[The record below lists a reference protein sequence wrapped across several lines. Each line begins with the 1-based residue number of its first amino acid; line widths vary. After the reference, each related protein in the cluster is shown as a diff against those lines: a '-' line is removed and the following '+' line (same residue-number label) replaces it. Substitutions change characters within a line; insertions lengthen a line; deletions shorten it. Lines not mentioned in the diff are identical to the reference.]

1 MTLADNRHTANPSSN
16 SYEPGRHPPFSS
28 LTVLVV
34 DDQPLLREAVA
45 FEFEMLGCE
54 TLQAENGEKGL
65 EVFKQN
71 KVDVIISDIRMPIWD
86 GTRFLE
92 ELRKISPNQPPF
104 IFMTGYA
111 DLQPS
116 QAYQRGADAFLG
128 KPIYPDSLYEV
139 LRRITAP
146 LDLRWKKKPD
156 AVPPITIKADFSA
169 LKSEPLNH
177 HFQLGR
183 GGFFIAAQHVT
194 SIPHVQDLRV
204 GFDLAFAPATSLPPL
219 QGVGYIRWVRG
230 SGYEGFIQGYGIEFE
245 YLEPASY
252 KALLTLIKSSSLL
265 AFIPEGKKIS

>member
-1 MTLADNRHTANPSSN
+1 MAVANDEPSINPSINSN
-16 SYEPGRHPPFSS
+16 EPGQQPPFSA

-65 EVFKQN
+65 EVFKHN
-71 KVDVIISDIRMPIWD
+71 RVDVIISDIRMPTWD

-92 ELRKISPNQPPF
+92 ELRKICPSGPPF

-116 QAYQRGADAFLG
+116 QAYERGADAFLG
-128 KPIYPDSLYEV
+128 KPIYPDRLLEV
-139 LRRITAP
+139 LRRITVP
-146 LDLRWKKKPD
+146 LAQRWKIKSDTAPR
-156 AVPPITIKADFSA
+156 TMIKADFST
-169 LKSEPLNH
+169 LKNEPLNH

-194 SIPHVQDLRV
+194 SVPHAQDYRV
-204 GFDLAFAPATSLPPL
+204 GFDLTFTPDSSLPHL
-219 QGVGYIRWVRG
+219 QGVGCIRWVRG
-230 SGYEGFIQGYGIEFE
+230 RDQEGFIQGYGIEFE
-245 YLEPASY
+245 YVAPISH
-252 KALLTLIKSSSLL
+252 KALLAVIDSPFLL
-265 AFIPEGKKIS
+265 ALIPEGRKMG

>member
-1 MTLADNRHTANPSSN
+1 MVLTDDGQPMNPSSS
-16 SYEPGRHPPFSS
+16 SYEPGRQAPFSA

-34 DDQPLLREAVA
+34 DDQAPLREAVA
-45 FEFEMLGCE
+45 FEFEMLGCG
-54 TLQAENGEKGL
+54 TLQAENGEKAL

-92 ELRKISPNQPPF
+92 ELRKISPSQPPF

-116 QAYQRGADAFLG
+116 QAYERGADAFLG

-146 LDLRWKKKPD
+146 LDQRWRNRPD
-156 AVPPITIKADFSA
+156 SMPRMAIKADFSNPRHQ
-169 LKSEPLNH
+169 PLNQ

-183 GGFFIAAQHVT
+183 GGFFIATQH
-194 SIPHVQDLRV
+194 IPDVPHTQDLRV
-204 GFDLAFAPATSLPPL
+204 SFDLTFDKSCSLTRL
-219 QGVGYIRWVRG
+219 QGIGAIRWIRG
-230 SGYEGFIQGYGIEFE
+230 NPQEGFVQGYGIEFE
-245 YLEPASY
+245 YVESASY
-252 KALLTLIKSSSLL
+252 RALLPLIETPALL
-265 AFIPEGKKIS
+265 AFIPEGKKGS